1 MSGASNVTSK
11 PLPHITPKTQP
22 YWDAL
27 KAHRIDIQ
35 RCDDCQNWV
44 FFPRLHCPKCFSRN
58 LTWTTVSG
66 EGELLTFT
74 FSRLPT
80 LPELADE
87 VPQKLAVVRLDEGVH
102 LNTTLVRLA
111 EAEIKVGMRV
121 KPVFDDIAP
130 DVTLLRYTAA

>member
-1 MSGASNVTSK
+1 MSGPTNQTNK

-22 YWDAL
+22 FWDAL

-35 RCDDCQNWV
+35 RCDNCHAWV
-44 FFPRLHCPKCFSRN
+44 FFPRLHCPKCFSHA
-58 LTWTTVSG
+58 LTWTTVPG
-66 EGELLTFT
+66 DGELLTYT
-74 FSRLPT
+74 LSRLPT

-87 VPQKLAVVRLDEGVH
+87 VPQMLAVVKLDEGVH

-111 EAEIKVGMRV
+111 EDEIKVGMRV

-130 DVTLLRYTAA
+130 EVTLLRYTAA